1 MKSVKLSEFDLID
14 RITDEINRVKP
25 GDWSSFVSGIGDDAA
40 VIKSNVKFQ
49 LATTDSLN
57 EGVHFQRKYLDWQ
70 ALGWKALAVNLSDI
84 AAMGGAPHYAL
95 VSLGLPE
102 ETQPEDVVRL
112 YQGMLELA
120 EQSGT
125 VIAGGNI
132 SRASQLGVHVTVIGR
147 AESKSKV
154 LLRSKAR
161 NGDLIA
167 VTGRL
172 GAAAAGLAA
181 LDGSLKP
188 GEFDTAELTDA
199 FWRPQPRLDVGRLL
213 LKNGIKC
220 AIDISDGLLADLGHV
235 LNASNIGARIEA
247 ARIPIH
253 PSVAAV
259 AGTDALQ
266 LALNGGEDYEL
277 LFTGKYENIE
287 RVIGG
292 ACCPVTVIGEICR
305 GKGKL
310 ELLDAEGRCL
320 PVGASGWQ
328 HF

>member
-1 MKSVKLSEFDLID
+1 MVKLSEFDLID
-14 RITDEINRVKP
+14 QITNEINRVKP

-40 VIKSNVKFQ
+40 VVKSKGKFQ

-57 EGVHFQRKYLDWQ
+57 EGVHFQKKYLDWQ

-84 AAMGGAPHYAL
+84 AAMGGEPHYAL
-95 VSLGLPE
+95 VSLGLPND
-102 ETQPEDVVRL
+102 TQPEDVVSL

-125 VIAGGNI
+125 IIAGGNI
-132 SRASQLGVHVTVIGR
+132 SRASRLGVHVTVVGR

-172 GAAAAGLAA
+172 GAAAAGLATLA
-181 LDGSLKP
+181 GSFKQ
-188 GEFDTAELTDA
+188 GEFDAAELIGT
-199 FWRPQPRLDVGRLL
+199 FWRPQPRLDIGKLL
-213 LKNGIKC
+213 VKSGIKC

-235 LNASNIGARIEA
+235 LRASKIGARIEA
-247 ARIPIH
+247 VRIPVH
-253 PSVAAV
+253 PSVAAI
-259 AGTDALQ
+259 AGRDALQ

-287 RVIGG
+287 KVIAG

-305 GKGKL
+305 GKDNL
-310 ELLDAEGRCL
+310 EVLDAGGHHL
-320 PVGASGWQ
+320 PAERLGWQ